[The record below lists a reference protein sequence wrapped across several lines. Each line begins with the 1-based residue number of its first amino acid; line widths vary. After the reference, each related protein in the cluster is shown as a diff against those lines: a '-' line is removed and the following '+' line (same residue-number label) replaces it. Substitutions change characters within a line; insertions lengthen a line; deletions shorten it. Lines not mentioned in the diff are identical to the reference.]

1 MRGVRPGEGLA
12 LKYSSPSRRRLSHLL
27 RAARETPKVL
37 TTSFFFLGV
46 ARSTAWSAL
55 ILRSFE

>member
-1 MRGVRPGEGLA
+1 
-12 LKYSSPSRRRLSHLL
+12 LSHLL

-37 TTSFFFLGV
+37 TTTTFFLGV
-46 ARSTAWSAL
+46 ARSTAWSAF

>member
-1 MRGVRPGEGLA
+1 
-12 LKYSSPSRRRLSHLL
+12 LSHLL

-37 TTSFFFLGV
+37 TTTTFFFLGV
-46 ARSTAWSAL
+46 ARSTAWSAF